1 MTERFYFDIENG
13 LETIRDEEGVEVSGL
28 KEAIDEARSVIS
40 ELFNELESSIAGK
53 KWVLVVRNANGVIV
67 GRLPIKK

>member
-40 ELFNELESSIAGK
+40 EVYDELESSLAEK
-53 KWVLVVRNANGVIV
+53 KWVLVVRNANRMIV

>member
-40 ELFNELESSIAGK
+40 EIYDELESSLAEN
-53 KWVLVVRNANGVIV
+53 KWVLVVRNANRMIV